1 MQGSMLQSIERY
13 MKQAIVDKEPSVSSA
28 ALTSSLV
35 SPREVFSISYWVL
48 EAELMTVESRKFG
61 SSACCY

>member
-1 MQGSMLQSIERY
+1 MLQSIERY

-35 SPREVFSISYWVL
+35 SYTPHSSPASL
-48 EAELMTVESRKFG
+48 SDHPCGSGDVE
-61 SSACCY
+61 

>member
-1 MQGSMLQSIERY
+1 MLQSIERY

-35 SPREVFSISYWVL
+35 GRSLTFHYFDHYGTD
-48 EAELMTVESRKFG
+48 AHT
-61 SSACCY
+61 C